1 MRELILGMSV
11 SLDGFVSGPDGE
23 AKWIFSG
30 DPEAIAWKVQNAWNA
45 SLHIMGSR
53 TFQSMATF
61 WPTTTGGVRAA
72 DEIRSPKRSFQS
84 RDRRS

>member
-1 MRELILGMSV
+1 LKMSI
-11 SLDGFVSGPDGE
+11 SIDGFVGGPNGE
-23 AKWIFSG
+23 IQWVFG
-30 DPEAIAWKVQNAWNA
+30 NDPEAAAWTVRTVWNA